1 MFSVEKDKINYI
13 RDYCKSIAFDV
24 LKAHIDSLSEDFYVT
39 IKEIIAELYKIFNN
53 YDKLEKCNAILYN
66 LLFNMRVSKKNKNE
80 IFDKFYT
87 RFSATIISLRYSETY
102 KLFVLRRLITYKLRI
117 RVIDIS
123 SSFFRLFI
131 EYL

>member
-1 MFSVEKDKINYI
+1 M
-13 RDYCKSIAFDV
+13 
-24 LKAHIDSLSEDFYVT
+24 LKAYADSLSEDLYVT
-39 IKEIIAELYKIFNN
+39 IKEIIVELYKIFNN
-53 YDKLEKCNAILYN
+53 YDKLEKCDAILYN
-66 LLFNMRVSKKNKNE
+66 FLFNIRVSKKNRNE

-102 KLFVLRRLITYKLRI
+102 KLFILRRLIIYKLRI